1 MNLQFEEYFQ
11 NLWWYVTNID
21 NITKYH
27 ITCLDYV
34 WIIIVKCTL
43 KYIFEQ
49 IKYFKIVKLILH
61 FILRRP
67 LYLKLDFTDNI
78 IEDKNGLTVLGISH
92 LVGIELECEPLTRT
106 IHVTPQNPETLVI
119 DLTGVKTK
127 IMFDV
132 PDQDSS

>member
-1 MNLQFEEYFQ
+1 MKWLV
-11 NLWWYVTNID
+11 L
-21 NITKYH
+21 
-27 ITCLDYV
+27 
-34 WIIIVKCTL
+34 
-43 KYIFEQ
+43 YIFEQ

-78 IEDKNGLTVLGISH
+78 VVDKNGLTVLWISH

-106 IHVTPQNPETLVI
+106 IHVTPQHPETLVI